1 MHSLMPSLIFINAVV
16 SILFNQSIKLDEKD
30 LANNA
35 ELLMTNVVPH
45 VWDNTMNPPPGIL
58 SDATANLLNTSD
70 FTLYDLSDSMFQN
83 EDPTIYPRLLNAGC
97 SKFYND
103 GLTCEGTDFY
113 EPSEVRGGIVGIMT
127 KCLMIRGD
135 KCKQCQCIA
144 NNALFNHAVPE
155 KITSKIADKIST
167 VWAID
172 LESVKKGNIDF
183 GKWFDIYADATVG
196 VGFDMYPSLIGF
208 LVGVFMSMV
217 MVLLI
222 NTLDHRKSMILY
234 QRQYRQNHLDTV
246 RRCSL
251 LFQSEDQGPTKTN
264 IKSGIFFVLGIGII
278 PFIVYAVYLDM
289 FILRLSRVNE
299 FINLENEREFEYS
312 MIDLVWGIRDGSARK
327 SEFTGLY
334 AILLLVAPM

>member
-1 MHSLMPSLIFINAVV
+1 MPSLIFINAVV

-144 NNALFNHAVPE
+144 NNALFIMLCRKRLHQR
-155 KITSKIADKIST
+155 
-167 VWAID
+167 
-172 LESVKKGNIDF
+172 
-183 GKWFDIYADATVG
+183 
-196 VGFDMYPSLIGF
+196 
-208 LVGVFMSMV
+208 
-217 MVLLI
+217 LLI
-222 NTLDHRKSMILY
+222 RYPQCGQLIL
-234 QRQYRQNHLDTV
+234 
-246 RRCSL
+246 S
-251 LFQSEDQGPTKTN
+251 
-264 IKSGIFFVLGIGII
+264 
-278 PFIVYAVYLDM
+278 
-289 FILRLSRVNE
+289 LSRKATL
-299 FINLENEREFEYS
+299 ILENGLISMLMQLLELGLICIHLWLGSWLEFLCPWS
-312 MIDLVWGIRDGSARK
+312 WS
-327 SEFTGLY
+327 FW
-334 AILLLVAPM
+334 

>member
-1 MHSLMPSLIFINAVV
+1 MV

-35 ELLMTNVVPH
+35 ELLMTNVVPY
-45 VWDNTMNPPPGIL
+45 VWDKTMNPPPGIL
-58 SDATANLLNTSD
+58 SDITTNLLNASD
-70 FTLYDLSDSMFQN
+70 FTLYDLTDSIFQN

-97 SKFYND
+97 SQFYND
-103 GLTCEGTDFY
+103 GLSCEGTDFY
-113 EPSEVRGGIVGIMT
+113 EPNEVRGGIVGIMT

-155 KITSKIADKIST
+155 KITSKIADKISA
-167 VWAID
+167 VWATD
-172 LESVKKGNIDF
+172 LESVKNGDIDF
-183 GKWFDIYADATVG
+183 RKWFEINADATVG
-196 VGFDMYPSLIGF
+196 IGFDMYPSLIGF

-222 NTLDHRKSMILY
+222 NTLDHQKSRKQY
-234 QRQYRQNHLDTV
+234 QRQQHAGRQSQLETA

-251 LFQSEDQGPTKTN
+251 LFQTEDQAHMRANMKRGA
-264 IKSGIFFVLGIGII
+264 FFVLGIGVI
-278 PFIVYAVYLDM
+278 PFIVFAVYLDM

-312 MIDLVWGIRDGSARK
+312 MVDLVWGIRDGSAAK

-334 AILLLVAPM
+334 AILLLLAPM